1 MSVVGSYL
9 LLCPAAPHVQCYLV
23 DGKLTGPDVAT
34 SAAPQRFGHKSIED
48 LLVFRCG

>member
-1 MSVVGSYL
+1 VLSL
-9 LLCPAAPHVQCYLV
+9 QCYLV

-48 LLVFRCG
+48 LIVFR